1 MRKIVFSA
9 VGISMLLGAVP
20 AFAQGK
26 PLGTT
31 VATDLPWSI
40 NRQTDRNLNA
50 YVPDSARSQTNPA
63 GATQPDSQA
72 VPPITH

>member
-1 MRKIVFSA
+1 MRKILFSA
-9 VGISMLLGAVP
+9 VGVSILLGAAPV
-20 AFAQGK
+20 FAQGM

-63 GATQPDSQA
+63 GAAQPDSQA
-72 VPPITH
+72 VTPITH